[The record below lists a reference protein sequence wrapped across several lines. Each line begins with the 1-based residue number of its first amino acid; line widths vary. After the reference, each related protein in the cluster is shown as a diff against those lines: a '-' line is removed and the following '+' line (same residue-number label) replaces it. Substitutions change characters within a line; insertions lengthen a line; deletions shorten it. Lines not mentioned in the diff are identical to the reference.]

1 MCEPCRESQW
11 CGKNREVGTIVGFF
25 FSPVTLVISLKFPNS
40 NGGVVYLSIKGFITG
55 M

>member
-1 MCEPCRESQW
+1 MVKTVRSALSW
-11 CGKNREVGTIVGFF
+11 VFF

-55 M
+55 I